1 MVKKLISVFLAAVIT
16 VTGLTVSASAAANE
30 YEILWGYDLYDLLG
44 LVRSNST
51 YFDVT
56 NKNDLNGQRLNKM
69 KASGSNLVFAPYK
82 FTLKKSDTI
91 QVDCEVVK
99 AFYTSGLGVFIFDED
114 MDDMYYLDKEYLY
127 DPYYIYPYANRNLIF
142 RKTSNFDSTKFS
154 FSIDLPKGKYYMI
167 FVGSSDT
174 KGDFSIS
181 FTAKKSLEKKPQVT
195 ATALGDGKVKLK
207 WKKVEG
213 ATKYRVCKVV
223 AGKFKTIKKSTKKT
237 TYTVTGLTKRN
248 SYKFGVQAYVN
259 GKWTTI
265 NLPEAIE
272 IKAE

>member
-1 MVKKLISVFLAAVIT
+1 MVKKLVSMLLAAVIA

-56 NKNDLNGQRLNKM
+56 NKNVLEGQRLDRM

-82 FTLKKSDTI
+82 FTLKKKDTV
-91 QVDCEVVK
+91 QVSCEVVK

-114 MDDMYYLDKEYLY
+114 MNDMYYLDKEYLY
-127 DPYYIYPYANRNLIF
+127 DPYYIYANKNLIF
-142 RKTSNFDSTKFS
+142 RKTSNFDSSKFS
-154 FSIDLPKGKYYMI
+154 FSIELPKGKYYMI
-167 FVGSSDT
+167 FVGTSDT
-174 KGDFSIS
+174 KGDFSIT

-213 ATKYRVCKVV
+213 ATKYRISKVV

-237 TYTVTGLTKRN
+237 TYTVSGLTKRN

-259 GKWTTI
+259 KKWTTI
-265 NLPEAIE
+265 SLPEAVE